1 MYPTATS
8 PLFVIRVLKYQ
19 IAGNTLMS
27 STVPT
32 AKHEEVFCHI
42 VIAHAGCTK
51 QSPGPT
57 WTDDN
62 PINNQVLGWEQVVRY
77 LDSVATMTDAK

>member
-1 MYPTATS
+1 MLMYPTATS

-27 STVPT
+27 STN
-32 AKHEEVFCHI
+32 HI